1 VIAIKAAVILT
12 GSFVPDRREPGPGG
26 RGNTR
31 GGAAPASAHRLLPTP
46 GMAARW
52 RSVCIVV
59 TPGSG
64 DGRAR
69 AIARR
74 LGRGLRRRGVAVTVQ
89 TFGDLPSLLAWA
101 RTCGPEF
108 EAVCC
113 VGGDATQSAAAVL
126 ARRHRIPFPTGF
138 GNLFAGVFGHPT
150 SPRRAARLLEEA
162 EIRMVDVGVAGEE
175 LFLSHKSYGFLD
187 QVQEAVEE
195 GRRQPRDRLRR
206 LLAYYGTAV
215 RAVWTTPLAPL
226 GVEVDGVLAADQ
238 AVLVT
243 VANVETYRDFL
254 SLTPTASPIDG
265 RFDVFVIP
273 RTSKLGLAWRLLALK
288 LRLPGRWK
296 GVSLY
301 RGREVV
307 VVSEA
312 GRETLRVLRRVLP
325 LLLPPGAIERLKQR
339 QVEEDVPLETLA

>member
-1 VIAIKAAVILT
+1 
-12 GSFVPDRREPGPGG
+12 
-26 RGNTR
+26 
-31 GGAAPASAHRLLPTP
+31 
-46 GMAARW
+46 M
-52 RSVCIVV
+52 V

-64 DGRAR
+64 EGGAR
-69 AIARR
+69 GVARR
-74 LGRGLRRRGVAVTVQ
+74 LGRLLRRRGSAVTVKA
-89 TFGDLPSLLAWA
+89 FDNLASLTEWA
-101 RTCGPEF
+101 KTCGPEYSALF
-108 EAVCC
+108 C
-113 VGGDATQSAAAVL
+113 VGGDATLSAAAVL
-126 ARRHRIPFPTGF
+126 ARRHRIPFVPIPNGF
-138 GNLFAGVFGHPT
+138 GNLFAGVFGHSS
-150 SPRRAARLLEEA
+150 SPRRAARLLDEG
-162 EIRMVDVGVAGEE
+162 EIRMVDVGVVGDE

-195 GRRQPRDRLRR
+195 GRRQPRDRVRR

-215 RAVWTTPLAPL
+215 RAVWSTALAPL
-226 GVEVDGVLAADQ
+226 GVEVDGALAADQ

-254 SLTPTASPIDG
+254 NLTPAASPIDG

-273 RTSKLGLAWRLLALK
+273 RTSKWGLAWRLLRLK

-312 GRETLRVLRRVLP
+312 GRETLRVVRRVLP
-325 LLLPPGAIERLKQR
+325 LLLPPGAIERLKRR
-339 QVEEDVPLETLA
+339 QVEVGEDGPLETVA

>member
-1 VIAIKAAVILT
+1 MPV
-12 GSFVPDRREPGPGG
+12 
-26 RGNTR
+26 
-31 GGAAPASAHRLLPTP
+31 
-46 GMAARW
+46 RW

-64 DGRAR
+64 EGRAR
-69 AIARR
+69 GVARR
-74 LGRGLRRRGVAVTVQ
+74 LGRLLRRRGSVVTIQ
-89 TFGDLPSLLAWA
+89 AFGDLPSLIQWA
-101 RTCGPEF
+101 GTCGPEF
-108 EAVCC
+108 EAICC
-113 VGGDATQSAAAVL
+113 VGGDATQSAAALL
-126 ARRHRIPFPTGF
+126 ARRHRIPFVPIPNGF
-138 GNLFAGVFGHPT
+138 GNLFARVFGHPS
-150 SPRRAARLLEEA
+150 SPRQAARLLDEG
-162 EIRMVDVGVAGEE
+162 EIRLVDVGMAGDQ

-187 QVQEAVEE
+187 QVQEAVEA
-195 GRRQPRDRLRR
+195 GRRQPRDRIRR

-215 RAVWTTPLAPL
+215 RAVWRTPLAPL

-254 SLTPTASPIDG
+254 SLTPAASPIDG

-273 RTSKLGLAWRLLALK
+273 RTSKGGLAWRLFRLK

-296 GVSLY
+296 GVSLF

-312 GRETLRVLRRVLP
+312 GRETLRVARRVLP
-325 LLLPPGAIERLKQR
+325 LLLPPGAIEQLKQR
-339 QVEEDVPLETLA
+339 QIEVEEEVPLETVA

>member
-1 VIAIKAAVILT
+1 
-12 GSFVPDRREPGPGG
+12 
-26 RGNTR
+26 
-31 GGAAPASAHRLLPTP
+31 
-46 GMAARW
+46 M
-52 RSVCIVV
+52 V

-64 DGRAR
+64 EGRAR
-69 AIARR
+69 GVARR
-74 LGRGLRRRGVAVTVQ
+74 LGRLLRRRGSAVTIKA
-89 TFGDLPSLLAWA
+89 FDNLASLTEWA
-101 RTCGPEF
+101 KTCGPEYSALF
-108 EAVCC
+108 C
-113 VGGDATQSAAAVL
+113 VGGDATLSAAAVL
-126 ARRHRIPFPTGF
+126 ARRHRIPFVPIPNGF
-138 GNLFAGVFGHPT
+138 GNLFARVFGHSS
-150 SPRRAARLLEEA
+150 SPRRAARLLDEG
-162 EIRMVDVGVAGEE
+162 EIRMVDVGVAGDE

-195 GRRQPRDRLRR
+195 GRRQPRDRVRR

-215 RAVWTTPLAPL
+215 RAVWSTSLAPL
-226 GVEVDGVLAADQ
+226 GVEVDGALAADQ

-254 SLTPTASPIDG
+254 NLTPAASPIDG

-273 RTSKLGLAWRLLALK
+273 RTSKWGLAWRLLRLK

-312 GRETLRVLRRVLP
+312 GRETLRVVRRALP
-325 LLLPPGAIERLKQR
+325 LLLPPGAIERLKRR
-339 QVEEDVPLETLA
+339 QVEVGEDGPLETVA

>member
-1 VIAIKAAVILT
+1 
-12 GSFVPDRREPGPGG
+12 
-26 RGNTR
+26 
-31 GGAAPASAHRLLPTP
+31 
-46 GMAARW
+46 M
-52 RSVCIVV
+52 V

-64 DGRAR
+64 EGGAR
-69 AIARR
+69 GVARR
-74 LGRGLRRRGVAVTVQ
+74 LGRLLRRRGSAVTVKA
-89 TFGDLPSLLAWA
+89 FDNLASLTEWA
-101 RTCGPEF
+101 NTCGPEYSALF
-108 EAVCC
+108 C
-113 VGGDATQSAAAVL
+113 VGGDATLSAAAVL
-126 ARRHRIPFPTGF
+126 ARRHRIPFVPIPNGF
-138 GNLFAGVFGHPT
+138 GNLFAGVFGHSS
-150 SPRRAARLLEEA
+150 SPRRAARLLDEG
-162 EIRMVDVGVAGEE
+162 EIRMVDVGVVGDE

-195 GRRQPRDRLRR
+195 GRRQPRDRVRR

-215 RAVWTTPLAPL
+215 RAVWSTALAPL
-226 GVEVDGVLAADQ
+226 GVEVDGALAADQ

-254 SLTPTASPIDG
+254 NLTPAASPIDG

-273 RTSKLGLAWRLLALK
+273 RTSKWGLAWRLLRLK

-312 GRETLRVLRRVLP
+312 GRETLRLVRRVLP
-325 LLLPPGAIERLKQR
+325 LLLPPGAIERLKRR
-339 QVEEDVPLETLA
+339 QVEVGEDGPLETVA

>member
-1 VIAIKAAVILT
+1 MPT
-12 GSFVPDRREPGPGG
+12 RRG
-26 RGNTR
+26 
-31 GGAAPASAHRLLPTP
+31 
-46 GMAARW
+46 
-52 RSVCIVV
+52 SVCIVV

-64 DGRAR
+64 EGRAR
-69 AIARR
+69 GVARR
-74 LGRGLRRRGVAVTVQ
+74 LGRLLRRRGSAVTIKA
-89 TFGDLPSLLAWA
+89 FDNLASLTEWA
-101 RTCGPEF
+101 KTCGPEYSALF
-108 EAVCC
+108 C
-113 VGGDATQSAAAVL
+113 VGGDATLSAAAVL
-126 ARRHRIPFPTGF
+126 ARRHRIPFVPIPNGF
-138 GNLFAGVFGHPT
+138 GNLFARVFGHSS
-150 SPRRAARLLEEA
+150 SPRRAARLLDEG
-162 EIRMVDVGVAGEE
+162 EIRMVDVGVAGDE

-195 GRRQPRDRLRR
+195 GRRQPRDRVRR

-215 RAVWTTPLAPL
+215 RAVWSTSLAPL
-226 GVEVDGVLAADQ
+226 GVEVDGALAADQ

-254 SLTPTASPIDG
+254 NLTPAASPIDG

-273 RTSKLGLAWRLLALK
+273 RTSKWGLAWRLLRLK

-312 GRETLRVLRRVLP
+312 GRETLRVVRRALP
-325 LLLPPGAIERLKQR
+325 LLLPPGAIERLKRR
-339 QVEEDVPLETLA
+339 QVEVGEDGPLETVA

>member
-1 VIAIKAAVILT
+1 
-12 GSFVPDRREPGPGG
+12 
-26 RGNTR
+26 
-31 GGAAPASAHRLLPTP
+31 
-46 GMAARW
+46 M
-52 RSVCIVV
+52 

-64 DGRAR
+64 EGGAR
-69 AIARR
+69 GVARR
-74 LGRGLRRRGVAVTVQ
+74 LGRLLRRRGSAVTVKA
-89 TFGDLPSLLAWA
+89 FDNLASLTEWA
-101 RTCGPEF
+101 KTCGPEYSALF
-108 EAVCC
+108 C
-113 VGGDATQSAAAVL
+113 VGGDATLSAAAVL
-126 ARRHRIPFPTGF
+126 ARRHRIPFVPIPNGF
-138 GNLFAGVFGHPT
+138 GNLFAGVFGHSS
-150 SPRRAARLLEEA
+150 SPRRAARLLDEG
-162 EIRMVDVGVAGEE
+162 EIRMVDVGVVGDE

-195 GRRQPRDRLRR
+195 GRRQPRDRVRR

-215 RAVWTTPLAPL
+215 RAVWSTALAPL
-226 GVEVDGVLAADQ
+226 GVEVDGALAADQ

-254 SLTPTASPIDG
+254 NLTPAASPIDG

-273 RTSKLGLAWRLLALK
+273 RTSKWGLAWRLLRLK

-312 GRETLRVLRRVLP
+312 GRETLRVVRRVLP
-325 LLLPPGAIERLKQR
+325 LLLPPGAIERLKRR
-339 QVEEDVPLETLA
+339 QVEVGEDGPLETVA